1 MLCVYYDCVSPYIQY
16 IYIGYI
22 YYTMWKNQEMEN
34 KIYYFQY
41 REIHIVVFFSCQLKN
56 NTASISPH
64 ENVNIENKIVIQRKI
79 PSPSPPIRN
88 DDEDFFLQDL
98 YLHLDQH
105 LFIYMDPHEIT
116 ISLMNILISMMV

>member
-1 MLCVYYDCVSPYIQY
+1 M
-16 IYIGYI
+16 
-22 YYTMWKNQEMEN
+22 
-34 KIYYFQY
+34 
-41 REIHIVVFFSCQLKN
+41 VFFSCQLKN

-88 DDEDFFLQDL
+88 DDEEFFSLQDL

-105 LFIYMDPHEIT
+105 LFIYTDPQEIT
-116 ISLMNILISMMV
+116 ISLTNILISMMVWAKAFRTGVGL